1 MTVYTVQLDDQDLAV
16 IAAGLGELPLNM
28 SKATFD
34 KINAQVA
41 AAAAAAAAD
50 APQVDQSA
58 GGTD

>member
-1 MTVYTVQLDDQDLAV
+1 MNEVTLILDQNDLAV
-16 IAAGLGELPLNM
+16 VAAGLGELPLKI

-41 AAAAAAAAD
+41 AASAAAAD
-50 APQVDQSA
+50 DAPQADQSA